1 MTDLMN
7 NYAGFL
13 VDSHITDHDDSFLSR
28 LDPAAFV
35 AKVRQTGADSA
46 MVYACCHNGNCYYP
60 SRVGKM
66 HRNLKGRD
74 FFGETIGLLR
84 RGGMTPRAYYT
95 VVYIRRVARE
105 NPSWRV
111 CQVDGAQSYRRSWY
125 CCPNSPGYRAYAAE
139 QIREICSYDVA
150 SIFIDMTFWP
160 GICVC
165 HNCRTRFLEEHGRE
179 IPQVVDWNDPKW
191 VEFQRSRE
199 RWLAEF
205 AHEMTAA
212 AKSANPGVA
221 VAHQFSP
228 ILLGWMYGQTAAL
241 AGAND
246 VQSGDFYGGRQQ
258 HRFGAKVLAAFEK
271 TLPFEFM
278 TSRCVTLYDHT
289 STKSD
294 GELLRSCATTLAN
307 GGTYLLIDAINPD
320 GTLESKFYDRVEGIA
335 ATLEPFKRKLAE
347 LRPKL
352 QADTALYFSTHSH
365 RRRDHNGVSLRDIMN
380 PVNNML
386 AATDL
391 RPLQEMLG
399 TTIVLNRAKA
409 PYRVITS
416 GATDFGGLKTI
427 IVNDASFMSADEV
440 DRLRRFVQDGGTLI
454 ATGMTSY
461 YDLDGR
467 TSGDFALKDVFGVSF
482 SGAFSK
488 HWNYL
493 APEAGELISNDV
505 PGPLVNATTAEVV
518 ARVAEPLFDRDDLE
532 HFASY
537 HSNPPGAPGSHAAMT
552 VNRFGRGT
560 CVYLF
565 SSLLAKQQEAQQAF
579 GESLLRRFAPSSII
593 TAADAPPCVEV
604 TLLRATRGA
613 AYLLC
618 FVNFQEEQQ
627 NVPVHG
633 ISVTVRLPC
642 GGTPRDCRSVAT
654 GREVRYEREGDR
666 LTFRVPRLETI
677 EMIELAMDPGAACE
691 PSVTTKG

>member
-1 MTDLMN
+1 MSDLTS

-28 LDPAAFV
+28 LDPEVFV
-35 AKVRQTGADSA
+35 RTVKQTGADSV

-60 SRVGKM
+60 SRVGTM

-74 FFGETIGLLR
+74 FFGETVRLLR
-84 RGGMTPRAYYT
+84 KEGITPRAYYT
-95 VVYIRRVARE
+95 VVYIRRVARA

-111 CQVDGAQSYRRSWY
+111 CQVDGAQNYRRSWY
-125 CCPNSPGYRAYAAE
+125 CCPNSPGYRAFAAE
-139 QIREICSYDVA
+139 QIREICAYDVA

-179 IPQVVDWNDPKW
+179 IPRVVDWGDPKW

-212 AKSANPGVA
+212 AKSANPDVA

-228 ILLGWMYGQTAAL
+228 ILLGWMYGQTPAL
-241 AGAND
+241 ARAND
-246 VQSGDFYGGRQQ
+246 VQSGDFYGGRHQ

-294 GELLRSCATTLAN
+294 DELLRSCATTLAN

-320 GTLESKFYDRVEGIA
+320 GTLEPRFYDRVRQIA
-335 ATLEPFKRKLAE
+335 QQLRPFKDKLAE

-386 AATDL
+386 AASDL
-391 RPLQEMLG
+391 KPLQEMLG
-399 TTIVLNRAKA
+399 ASIVLNRASM
-409 PYRVITS
+409 PYRVVTS
-416 GATDFGGLKTI
+416 DTADLAGLKTV
-427 IVNDASFMSADEV
+427 IVNDASFMSGEEV
-440 DRLRRFVQDGGTLI
+440 ERLRRFVHDGGTLI

-461 YDLDGR
+461 YDLDGN
-467 TSGDFALKDVFGVSF
+467 TSGDFALKDVLGVSF
-482 SGAFSK
+482 TGNFSK

-493 APEAGELISNDV
+493 APEEGEQISNDV
-505 PGPLVNATTAEVV
+505 PGPLVNATTASVL
-518 ARVAEPLFDRDDLE
+518 ARVAESMFDRDDLE
-532 HFASY
+532 HYASY
-537 HSNPPGAPGSHAAMT
+537 HSNPPAKPGPHAALA
-552 VNRFGRGT
+552 VNQFGRGT
-560 CVYLF
+560 CVYLY

-579 GESLLRRFAPSSII
+579 GESLLRRFAPSSIVR
-593 TAADAPPCVEV
+593 ASDAPPCVEI
-604 TLLRATRGA
+604 TLLRGA
-613 AYLLC
+613 RAGSYFLC
-618 FVNFQEEQQ
+618 LVNYQEEPR

-633 ISVTVRLPC
+633 VTVTVRLP
-642 GGTPRDCRSVAT
+642 GGEMPKACRSVAT
-654 GREVRYEREGDR
+654 GREVRYERDEDR
-666 LTFRVPRLETI
+666 LAFHVPRVDTM
-677 EMIELAMDPGAACE
+677 EMIEIQ
-691 PSVTTKG
+691 V